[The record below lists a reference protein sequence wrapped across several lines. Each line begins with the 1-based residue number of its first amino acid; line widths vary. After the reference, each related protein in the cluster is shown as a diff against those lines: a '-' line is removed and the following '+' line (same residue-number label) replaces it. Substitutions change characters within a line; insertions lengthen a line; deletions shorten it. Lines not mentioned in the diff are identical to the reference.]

1 MNWDEILQGIVNTCI
16 DVAWKLLLSL
26 IVFLVG
32 MLFIKLLVKFF
43 PNGKRFSKIDPTLR
57 TFLNNFL
64 KISFYA
70 ILAVIIVSIM
80 GVPMASVITVFAAAG
95 AAIALA
101 VQGSLANLMGGIM
114 IIIFRPIRVGEFV
127 KVGDESGTVTEVG
140 FFYTQLTTG
149 DNVHISVPN
158 GMMTS
163 SVIINYSRENL
174 RRADVAI
181 NVAHGSDI
189 ELVKKVAEYVVEKN
203 EKALSDP
210 APFVRITNVTDTGM
224 EVTIRAWCKAEDCYS
239 LRCDLYE
246 NCKTAFT
253 KAGIEIPSAK
263 ISVQATRPP
272 QQ

>member
-1 MNWDEILQGIVNTCI
+1 MWDDILKGIVSTCVDI
-16 DVAWKLLLSL
+16 AWKLLLSAL
-26 IVFLVG
+26 VFLIG

-70 ILAVIIVSIM
+70 ILVVIIISIM
-80 GVPMASVITVFAAAG
+80 GVPMASVITVFAAVG

-114 IIIFRPIRVGEFV
+114 IIIFRPIKVGEFV

-163 SVIINYSRENL
+163 SVIINYSREDL
-174 RRADVAI
+174 RRADVTI
-181 NVAHGSDI
+181 SVAHGSDI
-189 ELVKKVAEYVVEKN
+189 ELVKKVAEYVIEKN
-203 EKALSDP
+203 EKALTEP
-210 APFVRITNVTDTGM
+210 EHFVRVTNVTDTGL
-224 EVTIRAWCKAEDCYS
+224 EVTMRVWCKASDYLS

-246 NCKTAFT
+246 NCKTAFA

-263 ISVQATRPP
+263 INVQATRPP